1 MVLLRRIWHRVAGRS
16 QTGAVLPLAVF
27 GLGSAGHHAVHGVS
41 EIDTLSV
48 FGNGMMIWGNIPI
61 MLIFAPYALRAFA
74 DYKRRLRAGEFD
86 SN

>member
-1 MVLLRRIWHRVAGRS
+1 
-16 QTGAVLPLAVF
+16 
-27 GLGSAGHHAVHGVS
+27 
-41 EIDTLSV
+41 
-48 FGNGMMIWGNIPI
+48 